1 MIAVRYPHALDHR
14 GPVGV
19 IKTSAVDRGKVYSLH
34 IHDPEGIDYN
44 PSQAAIEPYLPPEA
58 PPSFGPIGSRSF
70 QLPDLV

>member
-44 PSQAAIEPYLPPEA
+44 PSQAAIEPYL
-58 PPSFGPIGSRSF
+58 
-70 QLPDLV
+70 